1 MPDEGGMTGSE
12 ETLVRDGPVIASPA
26 GARQSS
32 PAGLD
37 RHGAAGLAR
46 RRPTQ
51 QETASV
57 KAVRRQAFEPCQ
69 MFLVEFLHPT
79 KLSQELLGELG
90 GSTQLPQASDEV
102 PLGDNPLLPLLY
114 VAPDHA

>member
-1 MPDEGGMTGSE
+1 
-12 ETLVRDGPVIASPA
+12 
-26 GARQSS
+26 
-32 PAGLD
+32 
-37 RHGAAGLAR
+37 
-46 RRPTQ
+46 
-51 QETASV
+51 
-57 KAVRRQAFEPCQ
+57 